1 MKEKKIY
8 IAGHRGMVGSAIK
21 RKLEDLGYH
30 NFIFRSSS
38 ELDLRDQLQVKEFFK
53 QEKPAIVIDA
63 AAKVG
68 GILAN
73 NNYPYQFLMDNMQ
86 IQNNLIHE
94 SLENKVEKF
103 IFLGSSCIYP
113 KFADQPL
120 KESSLLTDSLEPT
133 NEWYALA
140 KITGVK
146 ACQAIRNQFGK
157 DYVSLMPTNLY
168 GPNDNFDLE
177 KSHVLPALI
186 RKIHLGKCLEEGN
199 WEAIRADLDKR
210 PIEGVNG
217 DSPEEEI
224 VNVLSRWGVKIRPLR
239 HKGHGETLSV
249 FVEIW
254 GTGKPM
260 REFLWSEDMADA
272 CVFIMELV
280 NFEDLK
286 PLSGEVRNTHLNIG
300 TGIEI
305 SIREL
310 AFLVKKVTS
319 FRGDIEFDTSKP
331 DGTLRKLTDPSKLHN
346 LGWSHKIEIEEG
358 IDKLYKWYLS
368 H

>member
-1 MKEKKIY
+1 
-8 IAGHRGMVGSAIK
+8 
-21 RKLEDLGYH
+21 
-30 NFIFRSSS
+30 
-38 ELDLRDQLQVKEFFK
+38 
-53 QEKPAIVIDA
+53 
-63 AAKVG
+63 
-68 GILAN
+68 
-73 NNYPYQFLMDNMQ
+73 
-86 IQNNLIHE
+86 
-94 SLENKVEKF
+94 
-103 IFLGSSCIYP
+103 
-113 KFADQPL
+113 
-120 KESSLLTDSLEPT
+120 
-133 NEWYALA
+133 
-140 KITGVK
+140 
-146 ACQAIRNQFGK
+146 
-157 DYVSLMPTNLY
+157 
-168 GPNDNFDLE
+168 
-177 KSHVLPALI
+177 VLPALI